1 MPVCRTFICREQMM
15 SAHGRLERVLHTGT
29 RLLSSSRNFNNSC
42 NMRFS
47 TQMRIIFR
55 HEPLIHVMEGI
66 ISSPKIR
73 VPIAFS
79 RPICLN

>member
-1 MPVCRTFICREQMM
+1 MPLPAYICLKEE
-15 SAHGRLERVLHTGT
+15 SG
-29 RLLSSSRNFNNSC
+29 RNFNNST

-47 TQMRIIFR
+47 TQMRIVCR
-55 HEPLIHVMEGI
+55 HEPLIHVMEGV

-73 VPIAFS
+73 VPIAIS